1 MVIIEMILLPMIFLQ
16 IGLGESRGYAGKN
29 ERLGERMRGPTQYS
43 TEDPLLGQ
51 EVESTGKVSL
61 CQEIHPK
68 AWAHPHPQG
77 GSPRNH
83 FTCKSPSY
91 LIHKMRQVGWL
102 EVTHAGTG
110 SDTGHAL
117 RTYCG
122 IVLTLSKD
130 G

>member
-29 ERLGERMRGPTQYS
+29 ERLGERMRGPAQYS

-77 GSPRNH
+77 GLRGIISPAKVPA
-83 FTCKSPSY
+83 TSSIKCDKS
-91 LIHKMRQVGWL
+91 
-102 EVTHAGTG
+102 AG
-110 SDTGHAL
+110 
-117 RTYCG
+117 
-122 IVLTLSKD
+122 
-130 G
+130 